1 MVLSV
6 RRRGRLEKGNPA
18 KERSCPHVCKD
29 CAEGTK
35 GTLKKALSRREQL
48 CITHPGQSKVH
59 LHLCH
64 PLPHT
69 GSHPNTERDEAVRV
83 MLVEAGPGSVA
94 AAIRRV
100 TAKPPLWEE
109 VLCIWELGLIVAGFI
124 MAQMELSLEKDGL
137 F

>member
-1 MVLSV
+1 M
-6 RRRGRLEKGNPA
+6 
-18 KERSCPHVCKD
+18 
-29 CAEGTK
+29 
-35 GTLKKALSRREQL
+35 
-48 CITHPGQSKVH
+48 H

-69 GSHPNTERDEAVRV
+69 GSHPDAKRDEAVRV
-83 MLVEAGPGSVA
+83 MLVEAGPGSVT

-109 VLCIWELGLIVAGFI
+109 VLSICELGLIVAGFI